1 MPKRN
6 GTAAGGFAEQ
16 SSDSVLKSSKKYFLP
31 DDSGLYKNFFI
42 GENDECRNLRKS
54 IFCRM
59 AGSKGEDSLMTD
71 EALILQA
78 KDAMKNA
85 YAPYSGFRVGAA
97 LLAKDGA
104 VFKGCNV
111 ENASYGATNC
121 AERTAV
127 FKAVS
132 EGYREFEKIA
142 IVASSGDYASPCG
155 ICRQVLAE
163 FMPEGKVLLYSEE
176 KGVVTYTVRELLPM
190 GFRKEDIR

>member
-16 SSDSVLKSSKKYFLP
+16 SSDSVFKSSGKY
-31 DDSGLYKNFFI
+31 
-42 GENDECRNLRKS
+42 
-54 IFCRM
+54 FCRM
-59 AGSKGEDSLMTD
+59 AGSKGGDSLMTD

-104 VFKGCNV
+104 LFKGCNV

-176 KGVVTYTVRELLPM
+176 KGMVTYTVRELLPM